1 MEEIANPQIWALTFK
16 ILLTKA
22 LFSWIYNDH
31 NEFDDVPPFGD
42 VFANMGEFLETL
54 QKVGGGGG
62 GGSFPIKK
70 VHYKFG
76 NSPTRTSIMDY

>member
-1 MEEIANPQIWALTFK
+1 MIHYMEEIANPQIWALTFK

-42 VFANMGEFLETL
+42 VFAKMGEFLETL
-54 QKVGGGGG
+54 QKGGGRGVI
-62 GGSFPIKK
+62 SDQKSSLQIWW
-70 VHYKFG
+70 
-76 NSPTRTSIMDY
+76 